1 MTTKNGYYN
10 LSVWVE
16 TYYLFISV
24 ITTKNSKL
32 VEPKSRG
39 YDKQLLNV
47 MRSGVGCGRNNH
59 F

>member
-16 TYYLFISV
+16 TYLSFYFGYNNCKFKVSL
-24 ITTKNSKL
+24 TKK
-32 VEPKSRG
+32 RG
-39 YDKQLLNV
+39 YDKQV
-47 MRSGVGCGRNNH
+47 IRSGVGCGRNNH